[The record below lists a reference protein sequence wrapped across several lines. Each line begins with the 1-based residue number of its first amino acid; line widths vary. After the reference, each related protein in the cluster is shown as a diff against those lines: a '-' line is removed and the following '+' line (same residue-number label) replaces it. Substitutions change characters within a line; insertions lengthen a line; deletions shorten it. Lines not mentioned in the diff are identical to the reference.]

1 MGREAEKTGRSR
13 HAGAVRRHVNHPSF
27 LTIKA
32 KSGRFDRKPE
42 NQQTSSMKMTLDLPP
57 GLVREMKLRAVNEHR
72 KLKDVAAELLRRG
85 LSAKP
90 LPEAREAKGAMPF
103 PFFPAAVDAPAS
115 HMTAEELLALEQ
127 ETLHQEDIQRLGRS
141 L

>member
-1 MGREAEKTGRSR
+1 
-13 HAGAVRRHVNHPSF
+13 
-27 LTIKA
+27 
-32 KSGRFDRKPE
+32 
-42 NQQTSSMKMTLDLPP
+42 MKMTLDLPP

-72 KLKDVAAELLRRG
+72 KLKDIAADLLRRG

-90 LPEAREAKGAMPF
+90 FPEIREAKGATPC
-103 PFFPAAVDAPAS
+103 PHFPASAHAPAS

-127 ETLHQEDIQRLGRS
+127 ETLHQEDAQRLGRS

>member
-1 MGREAEKTGRSR
+1 
-13 HAGAVRRHVNHPSF
+13 
-27 LTIKA
+27 
-32 KSGRFDRKPE
+32 
-42 NQQTSSMKMTLDLPP
+42 MKMTLDLPP

-72 KLKDVAAELLRRG
+72 KLKDIAAELLRRG

-90 LPEAREAKGAMPF
+90 LPPVREARSATPF
-103 PFFPAAVDAPAS
+103 PLFPASANAPAS